1 MRILLKIMMFIIRI
15 IIGIKNHMIFH
26 LEKIVKIKILINKL
40 GIELKIKIK
49 IINKINNKL

>member
-15 IIGIKNHMIFH
+15 RIGIKNHMIFH

-40 GIELKIKIK
+40 DIEIKIKIK
-49 IINKINNKL
+49 IINKINNRL

>member
-1 MRILLKIMMFIIRI
+1 MFIIRI